1 MTRSSIL
8 TAVVTVAAATICT
21 AYIPSRPAVTVTADA
36 AQSQNSDTPGPVAP
50 SSRLLS
56 SSLGG
61 LRYRTLTELGRAVS
75 SLSMS
80 LAPPPDE
87 AFQVGGVE
95 IPVADENGI
104 YEIKNKEQHQAF
116 LKANP
121 DKVVVLKFYAP
132 WCRACKGLEPKFIRI
147 RSDEKY
153 ERLPMLWAQMS
164 IQHNKDYIK
173 SIGVLALPSVHIYA
187 GSEGLVEN
195 FPCGPSKVPI
205 FKKKLASTLNLKI
218 DPQTLQLK
226 SLATV
231 DGEIDCSLP
240 EMQAAEPCA
249 DRSIVS
255 IGDRT
260 ELSVGS
266 AVVSEDMY
274 YYLRNEIPYFKDFND
289 DEFKLL
295 MNNAKLQTFEAGS
308 VILRQG
314 IEGRTFFVIDS
325 GEVEL
330 SINVA
335 MASDPLMTP
344 PGYLGAVINRLGE
357 REFFGERSLIT
368 GNPLAASLRAT
379 EKTRCY
385 AFDKDDIP
393 ATSVL
398 SGKVS
403 PSDERLAQI
412 DDKYGLELVDLDYKA
427 IDGQT
432 RSANAANQARG
443 SVNTPEVLIG
453 VDTDDEIEIPLDVG
467 TQEQVVEMD
476 IMPGVH
482 VNGNDDM
489 VISLLLR
496 FQLIRSAARCFEYI
510 VHTQTQWGGK
520 GEQRRRSMLVSRL
533 TAAQREE
540 FTSVFRLID
549 TDNSNTITMLELKR
563 AMMSIGEEKT
573 DEELY
578 DMINKADPLIDG
590 NTAMSYK
597 DFMGVMAEAEFYY
610 LFMETFKVMDK
621 QNIGFVKASDLDKAL
636 CGVRDLISDDR
647 KSIIDV
653 DDGNMLIDYEQFA
666 RMLLGSEVRH

>member
-1 MTRSSIL
+1 
-8 TAVVTVAAATICT
+8 
-21 AYIPSRPAVTVTADA
+21 
-36 AQSQNSDTPGPVAP
+36 
-50 SSRLLS
+50 
-56 SSLGG
+56 
-61 LRYRTLTELGRAVS
+61 
-75 SLSMS
+75 
-80 LAPPPDE
+80 
-87 AFQVGGVE
+87 
-95 IPVADENGI
+95 
-104 YEIKNKEQHQAF
+104 
-116 LKANP
+116 
-121 DKVVVLKFYAP
+121 
-132 WCRACKGLEPKFIRI
+132 
-147 RSDEKY
+147 
-153 ERLPMLWAQMS
+153 MLWAQMS